1 MADDDW
7 QCAYCEGESGCPR
20 ASDGSP
26 RCTASQCKVAHTAA
40 RAAARTLRPV
50 VAPCV
55 PHAEPTTCFKIK
67 EVLGVSFCMERM
79 QEEESRCGRERSD
92 EELCYQLRGKFGK
105 SRHEDVDDMVPA
117 TRWVKLPELVEN
129 IDEVGCSLLDSF
141 AKELAKAAKA
151 ARKRLRES
159 E

>member
-1 MADDDW
+1 
-7 QCAYCEGESGCPR
+7 
-20 ASDGSP
+20 
-26 RCTASQCKVAHTAA
+26 
-40 RAAARTLRPV
+40 
-50 VAPCV
+50 V
-55 PHAEPTTCFKIK
+55 PHAAPTTCFKIK

-79 QEEESRCGRERSD
+79 QKEESRCGRERSD